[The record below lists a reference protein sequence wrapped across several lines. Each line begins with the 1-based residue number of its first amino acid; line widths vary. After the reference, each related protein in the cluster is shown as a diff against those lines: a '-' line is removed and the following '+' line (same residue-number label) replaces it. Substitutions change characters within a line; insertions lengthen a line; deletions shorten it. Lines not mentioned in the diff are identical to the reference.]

1 MGKRT
6 DFLYLSEPDMIE
18 AGVLDREGC
27 VGISE
32 EVFKLLSQGDYLMG
46 GSNHNSHGMGIV
58 FPKETP
64 FPNMPVAG
72 PDRRFVAMP
81 AYLGGRFD
89 CCGNK
94 WYGSNAA
101 NPSKGLPRSV
111 LTVLLNDKDT
121 GEPLCLMSANL
132 LSAARTGAVPAVA
145 AKYLANK
152 DSKVITVIG
161 CGPIN
166 KSCYESIMT
175 QTPNIEEVVCYD
187 IFEDKAAEFANWA
200 TVNNGIRGRSVFSLE
215 EAVKVADVITIA
227 ASRLKPLQLDEKWF
241 KKGATVLF
249 TGPGKSDEGFWTK
262 NKIIYDNVK
271 LHEAYM
277 EEAVASNDKQGYYD
291 GVIGGPLYRLIDD
304 GKLPALKDSTSI
316 GDVILETKKGRE
328 SKDEIIIF
336 IACGMAVFDVGWGY
350 ELYQRAL
357 QRGIG
362 TKLNLWEE
370 PYQMK
375 N

>member
-187 IFEDKAAEFANWA
+187 IFEDKATEFANWA